1 MKCAKPQHRIP
12 WWCFD
17 EPYEK
22 PSTKGYWKKFQRRIE
37 RLFWK
42 KSIREENND

>member
-22 PSTKGYWKKFQRRIE
+22 PATKGTGKNFKGV
-37 RLFWK
+37 
-42 KSIREENND
+42 

>member
-22 PSTKGYWKKFQRRIE
+22 PATNYWKKFQRRVE